1 MNEVAVR
8 LLVVVVVLF
17 IALLI
22 AVVLNRFRRP
32 DHPPI
37 TVNAEGDRPGIVL
50 FTSLDCATCKR
61 TITKLRGV
69 DLSYREITHE
79 LEPQRFES
87 WGVVA
92 VPLTVVVDRASEVI
106 DLIPGVPSTRRLS
119 RALDAAGIGGGV

>member
-1 MNEVAVR
+1 MTDIAVR
-8 LLVVVVVLF
+8 MLLVLAVLLS
-17 IALLI
+17 ASLI
-22 AVVLNRFRRP
+22 AVALNRFRRP

-61 TITKLRGV
+61 TITKLRGD
-69 DLSYREITHE
+69 DLSFREITHE

-92 VPLTVVVDRASEVI
+92 VPLTVVINRASEVI

-119 RALDAAGIGGGV
+119 SALDAAGIGGGE